1 VRKKNC
7 KLPVLAPSR
16 AREERD
22 HCKLQIGSM
31 GGSICNS
38 QFAICNLQS
47 SSLLHGGARAAGRR
61 SRLNGG
67 FTLLELTLALAVLAV
82 VIGLTWPALLRFVGE
97 QDLKEDVAEVRARLA
112 SVRMLAIEEG
122 IAYQFRYESQGQRF
136 LILPYERPLGSGSS
150 SGSTSSAAS
159 QIPASQ
165 AVQVFELG
173 VDHLFLPEPRGPLGS
188 PTPVVAERLS
198 EEWLRLFGG
207 DVSLAQGN
215 WSPAIL
221 FMPDGTAQDASLV
234 VVDEEGRYQSLSV
247 RGLTGAVY
255 VGPVEREDR
264 R

>member
-1 VRKKNC
+1 MQTKNC
-7 KLPVLAPSR
+7 KLI
-16 AREERD
+16 
-22 HCKLQIGSM
+22 IG
-31 GGSICNS
+31 N
-38 QFAICNLQS
+38 CNLQS
-47 SSLLHGGARAAGRR
+47 SLPARAAPTSGRR
-61 SRLNGG
+61 RKGG

-112 SVRMLAIEEG
+112 SVRMSAIEEG
-122 IAYQFRYESQGQRF
+122 IAYQFRFEAQGRRC
-136 LILPYERPLGSGSS
+136 LILPYERPLGSGASS
-150 SGSTSSAAS
+150 TASSAVS

-173 VDHLFLPEPRGPLGS
+173 TDHLFLPEPRGPLGS
-188 PTPVVAERLS
+188 PTPVVAERLN

-207 DVSLAQGN
+207 DASLAQGN

-234 VVDEEGRYQSLSV
+234 VVDEKGRYQSLSV

>member
-1 VRKKNC
+1 
-7 KLPVLAPSR
+7 
-16 AREERD
+16 
-22 HCKLQIGSM
+22 
-31 GGSICNS
+31 
-38 QFAICNLQS
+38 
-47 SSLLHGGARAAGRR
+47 
-61 SRLNGG
+61 
-67 FTLLELTLALAVLAV
+67 LTLALAVLAV

-97 QDLKEDVAEVRARLA
+97 QDLKDDVSEVRARLA

-122 IAYQFRYESQGQRF
+122 IAYQFRFETQGRRC
-136 LILPYERPLGSGSS
+136 LILPYERPLGSGENSGTAGSS
-150 SGSTSSAAS
+150 SSTL
-159 QIPASQ
+159 QISPSQ

-173 VDHLFLPEPRGPLGS
+173 ADHLFLPEPRGPLGS

-207 DVSLAQGN
+207 DATLAQGN